1 MTLFHK
7 MPFSALYWAGS
18 TLRSFLSQF
27 QGQFEAKNTFF
38 DQAVADLS
46 WHFTKNFIKYKL
58 LFLAR
63 SNGALLS
70 RSSISQKL
78 GALQLFEIIRLFK
91 VYGGS
96 IIYETRKLVVRI
108 FWGNDWTDFYHFGTR
123 WKLNTLSVTSMIY
136 FFKFGPRGGS
146 PSIFVKKKTSYAI
159 CGWGRWNCPHCG
171 SYLNLVKCCVL
182 IWLIV
187 VCKVHFYPVRTT
199 GKSS

>member
-38 DQAVADLS
+38 DWAVADLS

-96 IIYETRKLVVRI
+96 IFHLKHPWFHYTR
-108 FWGNDWTDFYHFGTR
+108 
-123 WKLNTLSVTSMIY
+123 LSVSLLQNKNSRKNIRNSRKNTKNSRKNTINSRKCWNTY
-136 FFKFGPRGGS
+136 CPVNFKF
-146 PSIFVKKKTSYAI
+146 
-159 CGWGRWNCPHCG
+159 N
-171 SYLNLVKCCVL
+171 
-182 IWLIV
+182 
-187 VCKVHFYPVRTT
+187 
-199 GKSS
+199 